1 MTTED
6 EIYEAA
12 KRIGLFKLSN
22 ATLAADVE
30 REMAEMSREAERLA
44 AEKGTSVED
53 EYRELNRQL
62 LEREKRE
69 MAEMSEE
76 AERLAAKNGTSFI
89 DEYIELY
96 WLQREREKR
105 EDGC

>member
-1 MTTED
+1 
-6 EIYEAA
+6 
-12 KRIGLFKLSN
+12 
-22 ATLAADVE
+22 
-30 REMAEMSREAERLA
+30 
-44 AEKGTSVED
+44 
-53 EYRELNRQL
+53 
-62 LEREKRE
+62 

>member
-44 AEKGTSVED
+44 A
-53 EYRELNRQL
+53 
-62 LEREKRE
+62 
-69 MAEMSEE
+69 
-76 AERLAAKNGTSFI
+76 KNGTSFI